1 MNLEAEMSKMRE
13 RMQAM
18 AKELGEMRTQNRVL
32 MLS

>member
-1 MNLEAEMSKMRE
+1 MNLESEVNKLRE

-18 AKELGEMRTQNRVL
+18 AKEMGEMRVQNRVL